1 MMQVWQA
8 TLNGSSKCCN
18 AQLFTVVA
26 APICSRNVRPDHFGY
41 DLPHVSFLIHVILLA
56 FLLREHLAIT
66 GSLLW
71 ITRRNHSW
79 NGWIW
84 FIVLWFLALSEE
96 HQDVR
101 MKGRS
106 HLRLCPGHH
115 SLSLAIGNMERE
127 RDVKR
132 IDSKGSAHAREQMKQ
147 QQHVHLSQKSRMMPS
162 GVLWLRRMKCSLMA
176 ATRL

>member
-1 MMQVWQA
+1 MQVWQA

-26 APICSRNVRPDHFGY
+26 TPICSRNVWPDHFGY

-79 NGWIW
+79 NGRIW

-127 RDVKR
+127 MR
-132 IDSKGSAHAREQMKQ
+132 KGSTQKVLHTRKMKQ
-147 QQHVHLSQKSRMMPS
+147 QRHMHLSQKSRMMPS

-176 ATRL
+176 ATRF

>member
-1 MMQVWQA
+1 MSSSLEPTRRPILQAVRGITMMQVWQA

-26 APICSRNVRPDHFGY
+26 TPICSRNVWPDHFGY

-56 FLLREHLAIT
+56 FLLWEHLAIT
-66 GSLLW
+66 GPLLW

-79 NGWIW
+79 NGRIW

-115 SLSLAIGNMERE
+115 SLSLANANMERE
-127 RDVKR
+127 RER
-132 IDSKGSAHAREQMKQ
+132 GM
-147 QQHVHLSQKSRMMPS
+147 
-162 GVLWLRRMKCSLMA
+162 
-176 ATRL
+176 

>member
-26 APICSRNVRPDHFGY
+26 TPICSRNVWPDHFGY

-56 FLLREHLAIT
+56 FLLRKHLAIT

-79 NGWIW
+79 NGRIW
-84 FIVLWFLALSEE
+84 FIVLRFLALCEE

-115 SLSLAIGNMERE
+115 SLSLAHVNMERE
-127 RDVKR
+127 RERYVKGM
-132 IDSKGSAHAREQMKQ
+132 DSKGSAQTQEK
-147 QQHVHLSQKSRMMPS
+147 
-162 GVLWLRRMKCSLMA
+162 
-176 ATRL
+176 